1 MVCVPEIRLCVGMR
15 TANEAIMR
23 ERHPILTIEDVIQD
37 FNSSTMFSKLNIKWA

>member
-1 MVCVPEIRLCVGMR
+1 MVCVPDIRLCVGMC

-37 FNSSTMFSKLNIKWA
+37 FNSSTFFGKLDVKWA